1 MKTIVITDDDE
12 QTLFTLSTVM
22 KKAGFA
28 CITTKNSTECLK
40 SLKDNNPDLLLLD
53 VVLPDIPGTDL
64 CLQIKKDP
72 QLKHIPII
80 LISGQLINSDD
91 HAFGLEIGAD
101 DYISRPIE
109 NRQLIARINAIL
121 RLKETIIKA
130 RDKEPFTSFD
140 QSNTEQTAKIFKQ
153 QSLKDAY
160 PDVFKKNVESYIGII
175 DNTIEQ
181 RIYKTEENTTNNTK
195 LFAEELGF
203 LNAGA
208 RDIIDIH
215 KEALKKLL
223 PINSAKRT
231 FYIKEE
237 SRILLVECMGFLLN
251 YYQTK
256 Q

>member
-1 MKTIVITDDDE
+1 MKTILITDDDE

-22 KKAGFA
+22 KKAGFN
-28 CITTKNSTECLK
+28 CITANNSKKCLEL
-40 SLKDNNPDLLLLD
+40 LKQNPDLLLLD
-53 VVLPDIPGTDL
+53 VVLPDIPGIDL

-72 QLKHIPII
+72 DLKHIPII

-121 RLKETIIKA
+121 RLKETIIQS
-130 RDKEPFTSFD
+130 RLKEPYASFD

-153 QSLKDAY
+153 QSLKKTY
-160 PDVFKKNVESYIGII
+160 PDVFKKNVETYIAII
-175 DNTIEQ
+175 DNTIER
-181 RIYKTEENTTNNTK
+181 RIYKTEENTKNKTK
-195 LFAEELGF
+195 QFAEELGF

-208 RDIIDIH
+208 RDVIDIH

-223 PINSAKRT
+223 PINSARKT
-231 FYIKEE
+231 YYIKEE
-237 SRILLVECMGFLLN
+237 SRIQLVECMGFLLN
-251 YYQTK
+251 FYRMK